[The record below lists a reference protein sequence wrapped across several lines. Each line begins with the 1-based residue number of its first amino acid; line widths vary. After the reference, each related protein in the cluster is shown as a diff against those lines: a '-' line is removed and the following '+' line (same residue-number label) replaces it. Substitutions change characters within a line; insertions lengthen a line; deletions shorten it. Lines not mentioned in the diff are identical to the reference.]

1 MKGEDKMANFMITGK
16 FKTGFFWEK
25 FTKNIE
31 SENEKNA
38 LEKVYSIMGS
48 KHGLKRRSIVI
59 ESIQE
64 V

>member
-1 MKGEDKMANFMITGK
+1 MTNYLISGK
-16 FKTGFFWEK
+16 FKPGFLWEK
-25 FTKNIE
+25 FAKTIE

-38 LEKVYSIMGS
+38 LEKVYSTMGS
-48 KHGLKRRSIVI
+48 KHGLKRRSIVV

>member
-1 MKGEDKMANFMITGK
+1 MANFMIKGK
-16 FKTGFFWEK
+16 FKPGFFWEK

>member
-1 MKGEDKMANFMITGK
+1 MANYLITGK
-16 FKTGFFWEK
+16 FKPGFFWEK
-25 FTKNIE
+25 FTKTIE

-38 LEKVYSIMGS
+38 REKVYSIMGS
-48 KHGLKRRSIVI
+48 KHGLKRGRIVI

>member
-1 MKGEDKMANFMITGK
+1 MANYFITGK
-16 FKTGFFWEK
+16 FKPGFFWEK
-25 FTKNIE
+25 FTKTIE

-48 KHGLKRRSIVI
+48 KHGLKRRCIVV
-59 ESIQE
+59 ESVKE

>member
-1 MKGEDKMANFMITGK
+1 MANYLISGK
-16 FKTGFFWEK
+16 FKPGFFWEK
-25 FTKNIE
+25 FTKTIE

-48 KHGLKRRSIVI
+48 KHALKRRSIVV

>member
-1 MKGEDKMANFMITGK
+1 MANYLISGK
-16 FKTGFFWEK
+16 FKPGFFWEK
-25 FTKNIE
+25 FTKTIE

-38 LEKVYSIMGS
+38 LEKVYSIMGR
-48 KHGLKRRSIVI
+48 KHDLKRRSIVV

>member
-1 MKGEDKMANFMITGK
+1 MANYLITGK
-16 FKTGFFWEK
+16 FKPGFFWEK
-25 FTKNIE
+25 FTKTIE

-38 LEKVYSIMGS
+38 LEKVYSTMGS
-48 KHGLKRRSIVI
+48 KHALKRRCIVV